1 MALPSLTTVLNFFE
15 ERFTS
20 GRSALFGDV
29 QDIAAI
35 LVTFEVVFAGLYLAL
50 GHSSDLRA
58 IARKI
63 LTIGFFFYVIR
74 YYGDILR
81 WMVDGFLYAG
91 EKAGSGVAV
100 DFATLRDPGAVFIRG
115 MQVARPLSDK
125 LFANIDASYFGIL
138 SVDSLLLLICMV
150 LTVFSFAVMSIQV
163 FITYLEYLLIATAGF
178 IIIPFGIFK
187 PTAFLAERV
196 FGAIISFGIKLMIL
210 ALIIGVSD
218 SFIQTVVMPVEV
230 TWQQAIEL
238 SVIALALAFLAL
250 HAPGVAQSLLTGSPH
265 LSAGTIAATTAG
277 ASYLGSRAAT
287 SGSRVAG
294 GLTSATSA
302 AAGAMYGGGVARA
315 ASLGSA
321 SEAKTT
327 TGKVA
332 RGLSKSL
339 AFGVGSVE
347 GIVSGGASAMY
358 GRAMYG
364 KNGSPNGG
372 KAYRQEMGD
381 KTAGQSLQSASGAYS
396 ANQSSG
402 GVIGSFNAG
411 RYSVPQYRSM
421 DKESRK
427 SKAEETDKD
436 TVKKARSDNSNAETQ
451 EPKTD
456 STKDDDS
463 KEKL

>member
-35 LVTFEVVFAGLYLAL
+35 LVTFEIVFAGLYLAL

-294 GLTSATSA
+294 GITSATSA

-315 ASLGSA
+315 SSLGSV
-321 SEAKTT
+321 SEEKTA

-364 KNGSPNGG
+364 KNSSPNGG
-372 KAYRQEMGD
+372 KAYRQEIGD
-381 KTAGQSLQSASGAYS
+381 KTAGQSFQSASGAYS
-396 ANQSSG
+396 ANQTSG

-436 TVKKARSDNSNAETQ
+436 TVKKARSDNSNTETQ

-456 STKDDDS
+456 SNKDDDP

>member
-35 LVTFEVVFAGLYLAL
+35 LVTFEIVFAGLYLAL

-81 WMVDGFLYAG
+81 WIVDGFLYAG

-277 ASYLGSRAAT
+277 VSYLGSRAAT

-294 GLTSATSA
+294 GITSATSA

-315 ASLGSA
+315 ASLGSV
-321 SEAKTT
+321 SEEKTA

-372 KAYRQEMGD
+372 KAYRQEIGD

-396 ANQSSG
+396 ANQTSG

-421 DKESRK
+421 DKGIRK
-427 SKAEETDKD
+427 SKAEQTDKD
-436 TVKKARSDNSNAETQ
+436 TVKKAKSDNSSAETK

-456 STKDDDS
+456 STKYDDS